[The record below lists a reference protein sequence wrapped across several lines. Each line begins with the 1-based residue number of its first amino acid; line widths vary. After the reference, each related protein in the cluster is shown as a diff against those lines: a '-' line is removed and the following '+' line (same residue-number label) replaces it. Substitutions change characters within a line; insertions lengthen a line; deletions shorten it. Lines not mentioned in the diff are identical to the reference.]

1 MIFSKIVIPSAFDIR
16 HSSFRKASPHE
27 AAKMLEF
34 RRRAQPFAHETDHFL
49 AKRVAGARPGFRA
62 AKMFHAGLEIT
73 KQQTVRA
80 RVHER
85 ADPFLQPVEKRQF
98 VTSP

>member
-16 HSSFRKASPHE
+16 HSTFRKASPHE
-27 AAKMLEF
+27 APEMLEF
-34 RRRAQPFAHETDHFL
+34 RRRAQPFADETNHFL

-73 KQQTVRA
+73 KQQTVRP
-80 RVHER
+80 RIHER
-85 ADPFLQPVEKRQF
+85 ADPFLQPVEECQL
-98 VTSP
+98 VTGP